1 MSNSWLYHAFGVRG
15 YRYVSTRFECGEMI
29 VHVEAPRESLRC
41 PCCGSA
47 KVHVN
52 EKFVRQWRSVPVG
65 SKPVFIEMNVP
76 KVECQSCGIRRRV
89 EITFAD
95 PKRRHTRSFER
106 YVVELLAFMTPI
118 DVARHLGIS
127 WDLANDIQKRR
138 LQRRYAKPKLKHLRR
153 IAIDEIHLGKL
164 HRFITLVLDLESGAV
179 VFVGKGKGVE
189 ALKPF
194 WKRLKSSR
202 AKIQAVAMDMSP
214 AYRSAVLENL
224 PKASLVFDRFH
235 IMKLLN
241 EKLTELR
248 RELFR
253 EAEGLLNKN
262 VLKGIRW
269 LLLKN
274 RENLDPSKDELQRLE
289 EALRLNRPL
298 AIAYYLK
305 DDLRRFWE
313 QGDYVSAFDFL
324 DDWCA
329 RAHASRIR
337 ILEKF
342 AKTLLGHRSGLLA
355 WYQHPISTGPL
366 EGVNNKIKLL
376 QRRAYGYRDL
386 ELFRLRIYA
395 LHESRFELV
404 G

>member
-1 MSNSWLYHAFGVRG
+1 
-15 YRYVSTRFECGEMI
+15 
-29 VHVEAPRESLRC
+29 
-41 PCCGSA
+41 
-47 KVHVN
+47 
-52 EKFVRQWRSVPVG
+52 VG

-76 KVECQSCGIRRRV
+76 KIECQSCGTRRRV
-89 EITFAD
+89 EITFAESR
-95 PKRRHTRSFER
+95 RRHTRSFER

-153 IAIDEIHLGKL
+153 IAIDEIHLVKL

-274 RENLDPSKDELQRLE
+274 RENLDPSKDELHRLE

-313 QGDYVSAFDFL
+313 QDDFVSAFNFL

-329 RAHASRIR
+329 RAQASRIR

-355 WYQHPISTGPL
+355 WYHHPISTGPL
-366 EGVNNKIKLL
+366 EGVNNKIKLM

-386 ELFRLRIYA
+386 ELFRLRIYS
-395 LHESRFELV
+395 LHETRFELV